1 MFEYGL
7 DLLDILLLLLTAAIS
22 LYLFYRFYSRY
33 QEEKAVHDISY
44 MVSFASLALGCV
56 LLTIFG
62 FGSLDDG
69 LSEIIGVLVPAA
81 LALGLTQ
88 QFTKKLGKVF
98 FYFAV
103 VGLVL
108 IIITAFFAPDY
119 AGYFLLLVHL
129 FSELII
135 LIVPIAAVIKKKTRG
150 AFISVSVGGLLFFI
164 TGLAL
169 AMLSTGMLGLLTA
182 YIAMPILLALS
193 LILFLMI
200 LFFAYGFARDIKHQ
214 SS

>member
-7 DLLDILLLLLTAAIS
+7 DFLDILLLLLTAAIS
-22 LYLFYRFYSRY
+22 LYLFYRFYTRY
-33 QEEKAVHDISY
+33 QSGEAVYDISY

-62 FGSLDDG
+62 FSALDDS
-69 LSEIIGVLVPAA
+69 LAEIIAVLVPAA
-81 LALGLTQ
+81 LALGLVK
-88 QFTKKLGKVF
+88 QFTQKLGKIF

-103 VGLVL
+103 IGLVL
-108 IIITAFFAPDY
+108 IIITVLFAHDY

-150 AFISVSVGGLLFFI
+150 AFICVSVGGLLFLL

-182 YIAMPILLALS
+182 YIATPILLALS
-193 LILFLMI
+193 VILFLMI
-200 LFFAYGFARDIKHQ
+200 LFFTYGFVRDIKQ
-214 SS
+214 QD